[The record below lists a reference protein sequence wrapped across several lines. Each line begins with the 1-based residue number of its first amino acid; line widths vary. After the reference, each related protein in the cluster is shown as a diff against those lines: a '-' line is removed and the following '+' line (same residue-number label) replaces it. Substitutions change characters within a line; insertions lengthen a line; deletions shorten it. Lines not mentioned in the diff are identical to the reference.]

1 MDAHEKLIVTSL
13 SKHATEAP
21 SDEDLLAAVHHRL
34 QRRRTGR
41 TIGAAV
47 LACAVVATA
56 ITATHSITS
65 ELRSDPEVAQS
76 GAPDAGWRW
85 ESYKT
90 VQVQV
95 PADWS
100 QYVSGPA
107 PCTAIS
113 SSNSSSSNKPVIGR
127 FNGWLGPSS
136 YVCEDAVLPANRRQQ
151 YLWFNDVQAPGIK
164 QYDANWTE
172 ETRIVGGVKISVLTQ
187 DDALRRRI
195 LDSARP
201 ITGTDYY
208 GCLPTDSGA
217 RGNGLDPA
225 DRITTASICEYW
237 QNTLVAGSVL
247 NGEQA
252 AELARRLA
260 ASPIGRP
267 PSGWAKGCNDP
278 DQRTFVVTLKGRSK
292 SYPVR
297 ITYALCYVDRVFTF
311 PVDDGGTERHTDS
324 TTLDLIR
331 QGTHNQHQPSD
342 LFDPAGPLT
351 PSPR

>member
-1 MDAHEKLIVTSL
+1 MDAHEKLIVSSL

-21 SDEDLLAAVHHRL
+21 SDEDLLAAVHNRL

-65 ELRSDPEVAQS
+65 ELRSDPEVAHA

-95 PADWS
+95 PVDWS

-107 PCTAIS
+107 PCTGIGP
-113 SSNSSSSNKPVIGR
+113 SNSSSNKPAIGR
-127 FNGWLGPSS
+127 LNGWLGDWSH
-136 YVCEDAVLPANRRQQ
+136 VCEYAVLPVKQRLP
-151 YLWFNDVQAPGIK
+151 YLWFNDVQAPGNK
-164 QYDANWTE
+164 QYDAGWTE
-172 ETRIVGGVKISVLTQ
+172 ETRLVAGVKISVLTQ

-201 ITGTDYY
+201 ITSTDYY

-217 RGNGLDPA
+217 RGTGLDPA
-225 DRITTASICEYW
+225 DRITSASICEYW
-237 QNTLVAGSVL
+237 QNTLVAGSTMT
-247 NGEQA
+247 GDRA

-260 ASPIGRP
+260 GAPAGP
-267 PSGWAKGCNDP
+267 GHAWAKGCDDP
-278 DQRTFVVTLKGRSK
+278 AQRTFVVTLNGSTK

-297 ITYALCYVDRVFTF
+297 ITYALCYTDRTSTF
-311 PVDDGGTERHTDS
+311 PVDDGTTERHTDT

-342 LFDPAGPLT
+342 LFDPPGPLT

>member
-56 ITATHSITS
+56 ITATHSLSS
-65 ELRSDPEVAQS
+65 ELRTDPEVARP

-95 PADWS
+95 PAAWS
-100 QYVSGPA
+100 QYISGPA
-107 PCTAIS
+107 PCVS
-113 SSNSSSSNKPVIGR
+113 GNSSSKPIVGR

-136 YVCEDAVLPANRRQQ
+136 YVCEDAVLPATHRLQ

-164 QYDANWTE
+164 QYDAGWTE
-172 ETRIVGGVKISVLTQ
+172 ETRLVGGVKISVLTQ

-208 GCLPTDSGA
+208 GCAPTDSGQ
-217 RGNGLDPA
+217 RGTGLDPG
-225 DRITTASICEYW
+225 DRITSASICEYW
-237 QNTLVAGSVL
+237 QNALVAGSVL
-247 NGEQA
+247 DGDRA
-252 AELARRLA
+252 TKLARHLA
-260 ASPIGRP
+260 NSPAGAP
-267 PSGWAKGCNDP
+267 AEWAKGCTQSDL
-278 DQRTFVVTLKGRSK
+278 RTFVVTLHGRAK

-297 ITYALCYVDRVFTF
+297 ITVAYCYVDRTF
-311 PVDDGGTERHTDS
+311 PTNDGS
-324 TTLDLIR
+324 TQRRTGYETLDLIR
-331 QGTHNQHQPSD
+331 QGVHKPHEPSQ
-342 LFDPAGPLT
+342 LFDPARPLT

>member
-21 SDEDLLAAVHHRL
+21 SDEDLLAAVHYRL

-41 TIGAAV
+41 TLGAAV

-56 ITATHSITS
+56 ITATHSIS
-65 ELRSDPEVAQS
+65 NELRTDPEVARP
-76 GAPDAGWRW
+76 GTPDAGWRW

-95 PADWS
+95 PVDWT
-100 QYVSGPA
+100 QHISGPA
-107 PCTAIS
+107 PCTAIASGS
-113 SSNSSSSNKPVIGR
+113 SSTKPAVGR

-136 YVCEDAVLPANRRQQ
+136 YVCEDAVLPAERRLQ
-151 YLWFNDVQAPGIK
+151 YLWFNDVQAPGTK
-164 QYDANWTE
+164 QYDAGWTE
-172 ETRIVGGVKISVLTQ
+172 ETRLVAGVKISVLTQ
-187 DDALRRRI
+187 DDALRKRI

-208 GCLPTDSGA
+208 GCAPTDSGA
-217 RGNGLDPA
+217 RGTGLDSG
-225 DRITTASICEYW
+225 DRITSASICEYW
-237 QNTLVAGSVL
+237 QNTLVAGSMVT
-247 NGEQA
+247 GDRA
-252 AELARRLA
+252 AKIAQRLA
-260 ASPIGRP
+260 NSPVGP
-267 PSGWAKGCNDP
+267 PPQEWAKGCQDD
-278 DQRTFVVTLKGRSK
+278 DQRTFVVTLKGSTK

-297 ITYALCYVDRVFTF
+297 ITYALCYIDRTFSF
-311 PVDDGGTERHTDS
+311 PVDDGGTERHTDA

-331 QGTHNQHQPSD
+331 QGTHNQYQPSD
-342 LFDPAGPLT
+342 LFDPAEPLT

>member
-21 SDEDLLAAVHHRL
+21 SDEDLLAAVHYRL
-34 QRRRTGR
+34 QRRRSGR

-95 PADWS
+95 PTDWS

-107 PCTAIS
+107 PCTAIWS
-113 SSNSSSSNKPVIGR
+113 PSSSSSTKPVIGR
-127 FNGWLGPSS
+127 FNDWLGPTS
-136 YVCEDAVLPANRRQQ
+136 YVCEDAVLPADRRQQ

-164 QYDANWTE
+164 QYDAGWTE

-201 ITGTDYY
+201 ITGTDDY
-208 GCLPTDSGA
+208 GCAPTDSGV
-217 RGNGLDPA
+217 RGTGLDPA
-225 DRITTASICEYW
+225 DRITSASICEYW
-237 QNTLVAGSVL
+237 QNTLVAGSTMTDDR
-247 NGEQA
+247 A

-260 ASPIGRP
+260 AAPEGP
-267 PSGWAKGCNDP
+267 GHEWAKGCSAP
-278 DQRTFVVTLKGRSK
+278 AQRTFVVTLKGSTR

-297 ITYALCYVDRVFTF
+297 ITYALCYIDRTFTF
-311 PVDDGGTERHTDS
+311 PVDDGGTERHTD
-324 TTLDLIR
+324 TATLDLIR
-331 QGTHNQHQPSD
+331 QGPHNQHQPSD

-351 PSPR
+351 PAPR

>member
-41 TIGAAV
+41 TIGSAV

-56 ITATHSITS
+56 ITATHSIS
-65 ELRSDPEVAQS
+65 GELRTDSAVAH
-76 GAPDAGWRW
+76 PDAGWRW

-100 QYVSGPA
+100 QYISGPA
-107 PCTAIS
+107 PCTAIA
-113 SSNSSSSNKPVIGR
+113 SSNSSSSKPVVGR
-127 FNGWLGPSS
+127 FNGWLGRSS
-136 YVCEDAVLPANRRQQ
+136 YVCEDAVLPAERRLQ

-164 QYDANWTE
+164 QYDAGWTE

-208 GCLPTDSGA
+208 GCFPTDSGP

-225 DRITTASICEYW
+225 DRMTSASICEYW

-247 NGEQA
+247 TGNRA
-252 AELARRLA
+252 AELARRLVGA
-260 ASPIGRP
+260 PAGP
-267 PSGWAKGCNDP
+267 PLKWAEGCNDP
-278 DQRTFVVTLKGRSK
+278 DQRTFVVTLKGSTK
-292 SYPVR
+292 SDPVR
-297 ITYALCYVDRVFTF
+297 ITYALCYVDRTFTF

-331 QGTHNQHQPSD
+331 QGTHNEYQPSD

>member
-21 SDEDLLAAVHHRL
+21 SDADLLAAVHHRL
-34 QRRRTGR
+34 HRRRTGR

-56 ITATHSITS
+56 ITATHSLTTD
-65 ELRSDPEVAQS
+65 LRTDPEVARPA
-76 GAPDAGWRW
+76 APDAGWRW

-95 PADWS
+95 PQEWA

-107 PCTAIS
+107 PCTWIEGPGS
-113 SSNSSSSNKPVIGR
+113 GSIKPVIGR
-127 FNGWLGPSS
+127 FNSWLGPSS
-136 YVCEDAVLPANRRQQ
+136 YVCEDAVRPVNVRQQ

-164 QYDANWTE
+164 QYDAGWTE
-172 ETRIVGGVKISVLTQ
+172 ETRLVGGVKLSVLTQ
-187 DDALRRRI
+187 DDALRKRI

-208 GCLPTDSGA
+208 GCSPTDSGP
-217 RGNGLDPA
+217 RGSGVDPG
-225 DRITTASICEYW
+225 DRIGSASICEYW

-247 NGEQA
+247 DGDRATKLAQRLTTA
-252 AELARRLA
+252 PTGPPPAKWAE
-260 ASPIGRP
+260 
-267 PSGWAKGCNDP
+267 GCSDP
-278 DQRTFVVTLKGRSK
+278 DQRTFVVTLNGRTK

-297 ITYALCYVDRVFTF
+297 ITYALCYVDGTFWF
-311 PVDDGGTERHTDS
+311 PVDDGATQRHTDS
-324 TTLDLIR
+324 VTLDLIR

-351 PSPR
+351 PTPR

>member
-21 SDEDLLAAVHHRL
+21 SDDDLLAAVHHRL

-65 ELRSDPEVAQS
+65 ELRTDPEVARP

-95 PADWS
+95 PVGWT
-100 QYVSGPA
+100 QYISGPA
-107 PCTAIS
+107 PCTAIQSGS
-113 SSNSSSSNKPVIGR
+113 SPAKPVIGR

-136 YVCEDAVLPANRRQQ
+136 YVCEDAVMPADQRLQ

-164 QYDANWTE
+164 QYDAGWTE
-172 ETRIVGGVKISVLTQ
+172 ETRLVAGVKISVLTQ

-208 GCLPTDSGA
+208 GCPPTDAGP
-217 RGNGLDPA
+217 RGSGLDA
-225 DRITTASICEYW
+225 NDTISSASICEYW
-237 QNTLVAGSVL
+237 QNTLVAGSAL
-247 NGEQA
+247 NGAPA
-252 AELARRLA
+252 AKLAHGLA
-260 ASPIGRP
+260 TSPAGAP
-267 PSGWAKGCNDP
+267 AEWSKGCSQP
-278 DQRTFVVTLKGRSK
+278 DQRTFVVTLHGRTE

-297 ITYALCYVDRVFTF
+297 ITMAYCYADHTF
-311 PVDDGGTERHTDS
+311 PTDDGNTQRRTGYE
-324 TTLDLIR
+324 TLDLIR
-331 QGTHNQHQPSD
+331 QGPHKQHQPSD
-342 LFDPAGPLT
+342 LFDPPGRLT